1 MKEEILEIA
10 KKLYRNHLT
19 PETATNLLL
28 DLFGV
33 SGSFPYS
40 LYQEELNKINQL
52 PQTQTSL
59 MKQCEILR
67 IFANKLG
74 LYDAADFLR
83 NDR

>member
-1 MKEEILEIA
+1 MESNKMDDA
-10 KKLYRNHLT
+10 KSMMSESQPSCLG
-19 PETATNLLL
+19 A
-28 DLFGV
+28 V

-40 LYQEELNKINQL
+40 IYEEELNKIKQL

-83 NDR
+83 NYH

>member
-1 MKEEILEIA
+1 MSNAKDNAKEQHDA
-10 KKLYRNHLT
+10 KL
-19 PETATNLLL
+19 PVV
-28 DLFGV
+28 G
-33 SGSFPYS
+33 GSFPYS
-40 LYQEELNKINQL
+40 IYEEELNKIKQL